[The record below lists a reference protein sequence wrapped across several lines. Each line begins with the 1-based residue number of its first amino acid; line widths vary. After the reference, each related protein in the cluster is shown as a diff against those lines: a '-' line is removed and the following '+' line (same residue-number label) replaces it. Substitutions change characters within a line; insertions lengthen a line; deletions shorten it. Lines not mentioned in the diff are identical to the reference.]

1 MTADGA
7 PLLGRALLLAIADIG
22 RALLPAHA
30 ERLAAGL
37 ATTSRPDAGGHLRT
51 LVPAPAFGHSVER
64 LLGAWATQPDVPGV
78 VLGAAIA
85 AAAHAHNLAR
95 HASHVE
101 LVVSGPTS
109 SVIHARRT
117 EQLVAQ
123 LIGEAQRDI
132 LLITFGLQ
140 VQPDLRDA
148 LVSATARGVA
158 VTVLAEDPA
167 DNPAFTGD
175 PARALTGLDVRRLRW
190 PAEHRPEGGAAL
202 HAKVIVVD
210 GAIAFITSANLTRRA
225 AGDNLEV
232 GVLIRGGDV
241 PGRLVAHVDRLL
253 EQDVL
258 RRA

>member
-1 MTADGA
+1 MTVDGA
-7 PLLGRALLLAIADIG
+7 PVLGRPLLHALAGIG
-22 RALLPAHA
+22 QALRPAHA

-37 ATTSRPDAGGHLRT
+37 ATISRPDAAGHLPS
-51 LVPAPAFGHSVER
+51 LVPALAFRHSVER
-64 LLGAWATQPDVPGV
+64 LLDVWATQPDVPGA

-85 AAAHAHNLAR
+85 AAAHAHDLAR
-95 HASHVE
+95 RTSHVE

-109 SVIHARRT
+109 TVIHARRT

-123 LIGEAQRDI
+123 LVGEAQHDI

-140 VQPDLRDA
+140 MHHDLRDA

-232 GVLIRGGDV
+232 GVLIRGGAI
-241 PGRLVAHVDRLL
+241 PARLVAHVDRLL